1 MEKND
6 PIIEEIFADL
16 NFVIQNKIIALFTSS
31 EIIEGGKILKDGERY
46 ENYEER

>member
-16 NFVIQNKIIALFTSS
+16 KFTIQNKIIKLFTK
-31 EIIEGGKILKDGERY
+31 EKILKDGEPC
-46 ENYEER
+46 ENSKER

>member
-16 NFVIQNKIIALFTSS
+16 NFTIQNKIIKLFT
-31 EIIEGGKILKDGERY
+31 EGKILKDGESC
-46 ENYEER
+46 ENSKER